1 MLMKCWWQFFDTYY
15 WQAEYSVRSAS
26 MNKQEWVEDI
36 NAEGNLSCSNQN
48 TWSFKASV
56 KWARQVTTV
65 TILVFKK
72 ADLALFRDLFGI
84 KDKGTQKKLADFQG
98 QPLQSTRV
106 VISNIQEA
114 KQVWQE
120 WRKMVAESDY
130 LEKGRHCLSI
140 QGYRHEKSKNS
151 WSQN

>member
-36 NAEGNLSCSNQN
+36 NAEENLSCSNQN

-56 KWARQVTTV
+56 KWARQVTSYNPSLQESRPC
-65 TILVFKK
+65 LVQ
-72 ADLALFRDLFGI
+72 GSVWH
-84 KDKGTQKKLADFQG
+84 KGQRNPKKLADFQG
-98 QPLQSTRV
+98 QPLQSTRM

-120 WRKMVAESDY
+120 GEEMVAESDY

-140 QGYRHEKSKNS
+140 QGYRHEKLKNS